1 MPFSRLVSQA
11 LDAEHR
17 RSMEL
22 LDRLERTLR
31 KGDDAELAA
40 LARPLLH
47 LMDDESVRHFAFEEA
62 SLFPRLVEAGDDA
75 MAGLLVEEH
84 EHIRSLVGEL
94 RPLLQAVAG
103 GTLPSRERRAV
114 KRLGLEL
121 VERMVSHIQK
131 ETMGLLPMLDDLLDE
146 PTDRELAFAYAES
159 C

>member
-1 MPFSRLVSQA
+1 MQFVRQIPQA

-47 LMDDESVRHFAFEEA
+47 LMDDEAVRHFAFEED

-84 EHIRSLVGEL
+84 GHIRSLVGEL
-94 RPLLQAVAG
+94 RPLMQALAR
-103 GTLPSRERRAV
+103 GTLPGAERGTV

-146 PTDRELAFAYAES
+146 TTDRDLAFAYAGA
-159 C
+159 